1 MNISIPAALKVVQSA
16 KDALQILAEWKKKNK
31 GDARALIIEIE
42 DNFRYLRMVAY
53 DGVPL
58 SDIIEKLSDAEYKRL
73 AKEGFDFNQLKKKK
87 IEGDPSFE
95 KSFFSSWVGKSTE
108 ELVDSIYSKIADL
121 KIIYPHNQNN
131 EKYRWGVRVK
141 NILKLILLLLR
152 HVRS

>member
-1 MNISIPAALKVVQSA
+1 MSISIPAALKAFESA
-16 KDALQILAEWKKKNK
+16 KSALQVLSEWKRKKK

-53 DGVPL
+53 DEVPL
-58 SDIIEKLSDAEYKRL
+58 SDIIEKLSDAEYRRL
-73 AKEGFDFNQLKKKK
+73 AKEGFDFKELKKKK

-95 KSFFSSWVGKSTE
+95 KSQFSSWIGKSTE

-121 KIIYPHNQNN
+121 KILYPHNQVN

>member
-1 MNISIPAALKVVQSA
+1 MSLTIPAALKAFESA
-16 KDALQILAEWKKKNK
+16 KDALLVLSEWKRKKK
-31 GDARALIIEIE
+31 GNTRAMIIEIE
-42 DNFRYLRMVAY
+42 YNFRYLRMVAY

-58 SDIIEKLSDAEYKRL
+58 SEIVENFSDAEYKQL
-73 AKEGFDFNQLKKKK
+73 AKEGFDFNELKKKK

-95 KSFFSSWVGKSTE
+95 KSQFSSWIGKSTE

-121 KIIYPHNQNN
+121 KILYPHNQYN

-141 NILKLILLLLR
+141 NILKLIMLLLR